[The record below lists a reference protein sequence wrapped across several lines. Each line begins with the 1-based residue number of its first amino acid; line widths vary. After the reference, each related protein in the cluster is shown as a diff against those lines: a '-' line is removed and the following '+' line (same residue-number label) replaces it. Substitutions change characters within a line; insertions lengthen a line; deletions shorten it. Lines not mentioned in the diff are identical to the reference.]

1 MIQANIDVEV
11 HDAKA
16 CSHGKGDDVVVDES
30 NSSSSHVIRLL
41 ASTLGAWNDIRAKQI
56 AAVCTFNTCIVSIG
70 CRYILAAVMIHELLL
85 GISGHSSPLLS
96 SSSSELEDSN
106 GLLQSVLSPAERA
119 LLKSL
124 AQGLG
129 ERNRNIRTN
138 ASAISTSHPS
148 TICRAVSTAIVSTHL
163 TSFQNKILEVEK
175 NILEQDARIVGAYN
189 IVPLS
194 AVAEAFDGWTRKLEW
209 LWDLVRFIQAQV
221 SSETPQARSSA
232 RDFCTAAELLEH
244 LEESTHTGYPDIER
258 ISLNLLKVAETAW
271 LKQTSTWVLYGR
283 HPASGAADFFINH
296 LAITHNSQP
305 PASYQYDIEDELVPH
320 YVTKATA
327 QSVLSI
333 GKALNYIRD
342 RKVTFTDTASRK
354 IAPDLALLPNHLSHL
369 SSHLSALESPLTA
382 SSFSAAIGAIRLS
395 LSQNALQKLLPIA
408 SIIQILHLLK
418 DFFLMDNGEFA
429 IALITAADERL
440 PSKNKADVSRR
451 NLASD
456 LASMTIKEGEVS
468 AVLARAWNA
477 LDMLQSLD
485 PACDE
490 VVDDYL
496 DRARSLIR
504 LSIKSLDVNSTPSRG
519 LTDKS
524 PVASFDDLLLP
535 SSTVL
540 SLRVHP
546 PMDLFLAPADVEVY
560 SSIHAYLL
568 AIRRAHLRLSKLFL
582 LSALRRDQPSS
593 KASVSSNHK
602 EASESLANRR
612 RTANQRAKA
621 MRPVWAQIGSAA
633 LFLAELGEYFQGE
646 VVKGSWSTFQSW
658 LLLNPASDVRST
670 DASLMSSTGSGRR
683 SYPSWPTSSGS
694 SQVTP
699 PLSPRDPETL
709 TKAHRRYLASLEKGL
724 LLDNFNFTTLLRR
737 FMASIDH
744 LTALMQRLN
753 HIQQTLDLEANADVS
768 TAGNNFAVEAQGL
781 MQELQIFCQKVSS
794 GAQTL
799 IEALRAIDAARTGAR
814 STQVKDFA
822 KDHDE
827 FIPWANGGV
836 ERLLLKFDSGNVE
849 KLLLQQSG
857 DS

>member
-1 MIQANIDVEV
+1 
-11 HDAKA
+11 
-16 CSHGKGDDVVVDES
+16 
-30 NSSSSHVIRLL
+30 
-41 ASTLGAWNDIRAKQI
+41 
-56 AAVCTFNTCIVSIG
+56 
-70 CRYILAAVMIHELLL
+70 MIHELLL
-85 GISGHSSPLLS
+85 GISGHPSPLLLS
-96 SSSSELEDSN
+96 SGSELEDSN
-106 GLLQSVLSPAERA
+106 GLGSILSPAERA

-138 ASAISTSHPS
+138 ASAISLSHPS

-163 TSFQNKILEVEK
+163 ASFQHRILEVEK
-175 NILEQDARIVGAYN
+175 NILEQDAKIVGAYN

-209 LWDLVRFIQAQV
+209 LWDLVQFIQAPG
-221 SSETPQARSSA
+221 SGRNPQAGRST
-232 RDFCTAAELLEH
+232 RDFCTAAELLKH

-258 ISLNLLKVAETAW
+258 ICLNLLKVAETAW

-283 HPASGAADFFINH
+283 HPASGAADFFIKH
-296 LAITHNSQP
+296 LAIVHNVQF
-305 PASYQYDIEDELVPH
+305 PAGYQYDIEDELVPH

-327 QSVLSI
+327 QSILSI

-342 RKVTFTDTASRK
+342 RKVTFTDTASRA
-354 IAPDLALLPNHLSHL
+354 IAPDLALLPGHLSHL

-382 SSFSAAIGAIRLS
+382 SSLSAAIGGIRLS

-408 SIIQILHLLK
+408 SIMQTLHLLK

-440 PSKNKADVSRR
+440 PSRSRADVSRR
-451 NLASD
+451 NLTND

-485 PACDE
+485 PSCDE
-490 VVDDYL
+490 VVDEYL

-504 LSIKSLDVNSTPSRG
+504 LSIKSLDVNSPHSRG
-519 LTDKS
+519 LTDKL

-546 PMDLFLAPADVEVY
+546 PMDLFLTPADVEVY

-568 AIRRAHLRLSKLFL
+568 GIRRAHLRLSKLFL

-593 KASVSSNHK
+593 KAAVSSNHK
-602 EASESLANRR
+602 EAFESLANRR
-612 RTANQRAKA
+612 RTANQRAKT
-621 MRPVWAQIGSAA
+621 MRPVWAQISSAA
-633 LFLAELGEYFQGE
+633 FFLTELGEYFQGE

-658 LLLNPASDVRST
+658 LSLNPVSDIRSPE
-670 DASLMSSTGSGRR
+670 ASLMSSTSSGRR
-683 SYPSWPTSSGS
+683 SYQSRPTSSGS
-694 SQVTP
+694 SQGTSR
-699 PLSPRDPETL
+699 LSPRDPETL
-709 TKAHRRYLASLEKGL
+709 IKAHRRYLASLEKGL
-724 LLDNFNFTTLLRR
+724 LLDDFNFTALLRR
-737 FMASIDH
+737 FLTSIDH
-744 LTALMQRLN
+744 LAALMQRLN
-753 HIQQTLDLEANADVS
+753 YIQQTLDLETNAGVS
-768 TAGNNFAVEAQGL
+768 TAAHNFAVEAQGL
-781 MQELQIFCQKVSS
+781 MHDLGSSCQKVSS
-794 GAQTL
+794 GAQSLT
-799 IEALRAIDAARTGAR
+799 EALRAIDAARTGAR
-814 STQVKDFA
+814 STHVKDFA
-822 KDHDE
+822 KDYDE

>member
-1 MIQANIDVEV
+1 
-11 HDAKA
+11 
-16 CSHGKGDDVVVDES
+16 
-30 NSSSSHVIRLL
+30 
-41 ASTLGAWNDIRAKQI
+41 
-56 AAVCTFNTCIVSIG
+56 
-70 CRYILAAVMIHELLL
+70 MIHELLL
-85 GISGHSSPLLS
+85 GISGHPSPLLS
-96 SSSSELEDSN
+96 SSSSELDASD
-106 GLLQSVLSPAERA
+106 GLQSILSPAERA

-124 AQGLG
+124 AKGLG

-138 ASAISTSHPS
+138 ATAISSSHPS

-163 TSFQNKILEVEK
+163 ASFQHRILEVEK
-175 NILEQDARIVGAYN
+175 DILEQDAKIVGAYN

-209 LWDLVRFIQAQV
+209 LWDLVQFIQAQG
-221 SSETPQARSSA
+221 SSKTRQARPLSSG
-232 RDFCTAAELLEH
+232 FCTAAELLKH

-258 ISLNLLKVAETAW
+258 ISLNLLEVAETAW

-283 HPASGAADFFINH
+283 HPASGVADFFIKH
-296 LAITHNSQP
+296 LAIMHNGQS

-327 QSVLSI
+327 QSILSI
-333 GKALNYIRD
+333 GKALNYMRD
-342 RKVTFTDTASRK
+342 RKVTFTDTASRA
-354 IAPDLALLPNHLSHL
+354 IAPDFALLPNHLSHL

-408 SIIQILHLLK
+408 SIMQMLHLLK

-429 IALITAADERL
+429 VALITAADERL
-440 PSKNKADVSRR
+440 SSRNKAEVSRGDYT
-451 NLASD
+451 ND

-477 LDMLQSLD
+477 FDMLQSLD
-485 PACDE
+485 PTCDE
-490 VVDDYL
+490 VDDYL
-496 DRARSLIR
+496 ERARSLIR
-504 LSIKSLDVNSTPSRG
+504 LSIKSLDVNSTTSRG

-524 PVASFDDLLLP
+524 PAASFDDLLLP

-546 PMDLFLAPADVEVY
+546 PMDLFLGPADVEVY

-582 LSALRRDQPSS
+582 LSALRRDQHSS
-593 KASVSSNHK
+593 KAPVSTDHN
-602 EASESLANRR
+602 EAFKSLANSR

-633 LFLAELGEYFQGE
+633 FFLAELGEYFQGE
-646 VVKGSWSTFQSW
+646 VVKGSWLTFQSW
-658 LLLNPASDVRST
+658 LLLNPVSDVRSA
-670 DASLMSSTGSGRR
+670 DASLASSTSSERR
-683 SYPSWPTSSGS
+683 SYPSLPTSSGS
-694 SQVTP
+694 SQGTL

-709 TKAHRRYLASLEKGL
+709 IRAHRRYLTSLEKGL
-724 LLDNFNFTTLLRR
+724 LLDDFNFTTLLRR
-737 FMASIDH
+737 FLATIDH

-753 HIQQTLDLEANADVS
+753 YIQQTVDLETNPGESAA
-768 TAGNNFAVEAQGL
+768 AHNFAVEAQGL
-781 MQELQIFCQKVSS
+781 MQDLGSCCQKVSN
-794 GAQTL
+794 GAQSL

-814 STQVKDFA
+814 SIHVKDFT

-827 FIPWANGGV
+827 FIPGTNGGV

-849 KLLLQQSG
+849 KLSLQQFGNS
-857 DS
+857 

>member
-1 MIQANIDVEV
+1 
-11 HDAKA
+11 
-16 CSHGKGDDVVVDES
+16 
-30 NSSSSHVIRLL
+30 
-41 ASTLGAWNDIRAKQI
+41 
-56 AAVCTFNTCIVSIG
+56 
-70 CRYILAAVMIHELLL
+70 MIHELLL
-85 GISGHSSPLLS
+85 GLSGHSSPLIS
-96 SSSSELEDSN
+96 SASSELEDSN
-106 GLLQSVLSPAERA
+106 DLLQSVLSPAERA

-129 ERNRNIRTN
+129 ERNRKIRTN
-138 ASAISTSHPS
+138 ASAISSSHPS
-148 TICRAVSTAIVSTHL
+148 TICRAVATAIISTHL
-163 TSFQNKILEVEK
+163 ASFQRRILEVEK
-175 NILEQDARIVGAYN
+175 KILEQDASIVGAYN

-194 AVAEAFDGWTRKLEW
+194 AVAEAFGGWTRKLEW
-209 LWDLVRFIQAQV
+209 LWDLVQFIQAQR
-221 SSETPQARSSA
+221 SSNYPQAKLSTRE
-232 RDFCTAAELLEH
+232 FCTAAELLKY

-283 HPASGAADFFINH
+283 HPTSGAADFFTTQH
-296 LAITHNSQP
+296 AIIHNDQSP
-305 PASYQYDIEDELVPH
+305 VSYQYEIEDDLVPH

-327 QSVLSI
+327 QSILSI

-342 RKVTFTDTASRK
+342 RKVTFTDTASRA

-369 SSHLSALESPLTA
+369 SSHLSALESPLTP

-408 SIIQILHLLK
+408 SIMQMLHLLK

-440 PSKNKADVSRR
+440 PSRNKTDISRR
-451 NLASD
+451 NLITD

-477 LDMLQSLD
+477 LHMLQSLD
-485 PACDE
+485 PTCDE
-490 VVDDYL
+490 IVDDYL

-504 LSIKSLDVNSTPSRG
+504 LSIKSLNANATPSQG
-519 LTDKS
+519 LADKS

-582 LSALRRDQPSS
+582 LSTLRRDQHSS
-593 KASVSSNHK
+593 KQAVSSSHK
-602 EASESLANRR
+602 ETFESFANRR
-612 RTANQRAKA
+612 RAANQRAKA

-633 LFLAELGEYFQGE
+633 FFLAELGEYFQGE

-658 LLLNPASDVRST
+658 LLLNPAPDVQST

-683 SYPSWPTSSGS
+683 STPSRPTSSGP
-694 SQVTP
+694 SQVP
-699 PLSPRDPETL
+699 PSLSPRDPETL

-737 FMASIDH
+737 FLASVDH
-744 LTALMQRLN
+744 LAALMQRLDY
-753 HIQQTLDLEANADVS
+753 IQQTLDLETNASVS
-768 TAGNNFAVEAQGL
+768 TAADNFAVEAQGL
-781 MQELQIFCQKVSS
+781 MQDLESSCQKVSS
-794 GAQTL
+794 GEQSL

-814 STQVKDFA
+814 SIQVKDFA
-822 KDHDE
+822 KEHDE

-849 KLLLQQSG
+849 KLLLQ
-857 DS
+857 

>member
-1 MIQANIDVEV
+1 
-11 HDAKA
+11 
-16 CSHGKGDDVVVDES
+16 
-30 NSSSSHVIRLL
+30 
-41 ASTLGAWNDIRAKQI
+41 
-56 AAVCTFNTCIVSIG
+56 
-70 CRYILAAVMIHELLL
+70 MIHELLL
-85 GISGHSSPLLS
+85 GISGHPSPLLS

-119 LLKSL
+119 LLRSL

-129 ERNRNIRTN
+129 ERNRNLRTN
-138 ASAISTSHPS
+138 ASAISSSHPS
-148 TICRAVSTAIVSTHL
+148 TICRAVASAIISTHL
-163 TSFQNKILEVEK
+163 ASFQHKILEVEN
-175 NILEQDARIVGAYN
+175 NILEQDAKIVGAYN

-209 LWDLVRFIQAQV
+209 LWDFVQFIQAQG
-221 SSETPQARSSA
+221 SSKNPQARLSN
-232 RDFCTAAELLEH
+232 RDFCTAAELLKH

-258 ISLNLLKVAETAW
+258 ISLNLLQVGETAW
-271 LKQTSTWVLYGR
+271 LKQISTWVLYGR
-283 HPASGAADFFINH
+283 HPANGAADFFIKH
-296 LAITHNSQP
+296 ITSMQSAQS
-305 PASYQYDIEDELVPH
+305 PASYQYDIDDELVPH

-327 QSVLSI
+327 QSILSI

-342 RKVTFTDTASRK
+342 RKATFTDTASRA
-354 IAPDLALLPNHLSHL
+354 IAPDLVLLPNHLSHL
-369 SSHLSALESPLTA
+369 SSHLSALQSPLTA
-382 SSFSAAIGAIRLS
+382 PSFSAAIGAIRLS

-408 SIIQILHLLK
+408 SIMQMLHLLK

-440 PSKNKADVSRR
+440 PSRNKADSSRR
-451 NLASD
+451 NLTND

-485 PACDE
+485 PTCDE

-504 LSIKSLDVNSTPSRG
+504 LSIKSLDVNSTTSRG

-582 LSALRRDQPSS
+582 LSALRRDQSMS
-593 KASVSSNHK
+593 KAPVSSNHK
-602 EASESLANRR
+602 EALESLANRR
-612 RTANQRAKA
+612 HTANQRAKT

-633 LFLAELGEYFQGE
+633 FFLTELGEYFQGE

-658 LLLNPASDVRST
+658 LLRNPVSDVRSA
-670 DASLMSSTGSGRR
+670 DASLMSSTSSGRR
-683 SYPSWPTSSGS
+683 SYPSRPTSSGS
-694 SQVTP
+694 SQGSP

-724 LLDNFNFTTLLRR
+724 LLDDFNFTTLLRR
-737 FMASIDH
+737 FLASIDH

-753 HIQQTLDLEANADVS
+753 YVQQTLDLETNAGVS
-768 TAGNNFAVEAQGL
+768 SAAHNLAVEAQGL
-781 MQELQIFCQKVSS
+781 MQDLGSSCLKVSS
-794 GAQTL
+794 GAQSL

-814 STQVKDFA
+814 SIHVENFA

-827 FIPWANGGV
+827 FLPWANGGV
-836 ERLLLKFDSGNVE
+836 ERLLSKFDSGNAE

>member
-1 MIQANIDVEV
+1 
-11 HDAKA
+11 
-16 CSHGKGDDVVVDES
+16 
-30 NSSSSHVIRLL
+30 
-41 ASTLGAWNDIRAKQI
+41 
-56 AAVCTFNTCIVSIG
+56 
-70 CRYILAAVMIHELLL
+70 MIHELLL
-85 GISGHSSPLLS
+85 GISGHPSPLLS
-96 SSSSELEDSN
+96 SSSSELDDSD
-106 GLLQSVLSPAERA
+106 GLLQSILSPAERA

-124 AQGLG
+124 AQDLG

-138 ASAISTSHPS
+138 ATTISSSHPS

-163 TSFQNKILEVEK
+163 ASFQHRILEVEK
-175 NILEQDARIVGAYN
+175 DILEQDAKIVGAYN

-194 AVAEAFDGWTRKLEW
+194 AVAEAFDGWKRKLEW
-209 LWDLVRFIQAQV
+209 LWDLVQFI
-221 SSETPQARSSA
+221 ETRLARPPT
-232 RDFCTAAELLEH
+232 RDFCTAAELLKH

-283 HPASGAADFFINH
+283 HPASGVADFFIKH
-296 LAITHNSQP
+296 LAIMHNGQS

-327 QSVLSI
+327 QSILSI

-342 RKVTFTDTASRK
+342 RKVTFTETASRA

-408 SIIQILHLLK
+408 SIMQMLHLLK

-429 IALITAADERL
+429 VALITAADDRL
-440 PSKNKADVSRR
+440 PSRNKADVSRR
-451 NLASD
+451 NITND

-485 PACDE
+485 PTCDE

-504 LSIKSLDVNSTPSRG
+504 LSIKPLDVNSTPSQG

-524 PVASFDDLLLP
+524 PGASFDDLLLP

-582 LSALRRDQPSS
+582 LSALRRDQHSS
-593 KASVSSNHK
+593 KAPVSTDHT
-602 EASESLANRR
+602 EAFKSLASSR

-633 LFLAELGEYFQGE
+633 FFLAELGEYFQGE

-658 LLLNPASDVRST
+658 LLLNPMSDVRSP
-670 DASLMSSTGSGRR
+670 DASLASSTSSGRR
-683 SYPSWPTSSGS
+683 SYPSLPTSSGS
-694 SQVTP
+694 SQGTP

-709 TKAHRRYLASLEKGL
+709 TKAHRRYLTSLEKGL
-724 LLDNFNFTTLLRR
+724 LLDDFNFTTLLRR
-737 FMASIDH
+737 FLASIDH

-753 HIQQTLDLEANADVS
+753 YIQQTLDLETSASESA
-768 TAGNNFAVEAQGL
+768 AAHNFAAEAQGL
-781 MQELQIFCQKVSS
+781 MQDLGSSCQKVSKGGQS
-794 GAQTL
+794 L

-814 STQVKDFA
+814 SIHVKDFT
-822 KDHDE
+822 KDPDE
-827 FIPWANGGV
+827 FIPGANGGV

-849 KLLLQQSG
+849 KLSLQQF
-857 DS
+857 DNR

>member
-1 MIQANIDVEV
+1 
-11 HDAKA
+11 
-16 CSHGKGDDVVVDES
+16 
-30 NSSSSHVIRLL
+30 
-41 ASTLGAWNDIRAKQI
+41 
-56 AAVCTFNTCIVSIG
+56 
-70 CRYILAAVMIHELLL
+70 MIHELLL
-85 GISGHSSPLLS
+85 GISGHPSPLLS
-96 SSSSELEDSN
+96 PSASELEDSN
-106 GLLQSVLSPAERA
+106 GLQSILSPAERA
-119 LLKSL
+119 LVMSL

-129 ERNRNIRTN
+129 ERNRNIRNN
-138 ASAISTSHPS
+138 ASAVSSSHPS

-163 TSFQNKILEVEK
+163 AAFQHKILEVEK

-209 LWDLVRFIQAQV
+209 LWDLMQFIQVQGSNKAR
-221 SSETPQARSSA
+221 QARLST
-232 RDFCTAAELLEH
+232 RDFCTAAELLKH
-244 LEESTHTGYPDIER
+244 LEESTHTGYPDIEQV
-258 ISLNLLKVAETAW
+258 SLNLLKVAETAW

-283 HPASGAADFFINH
+283 HPASGAADFFIKH
-296 LAITHNSQP
+296 LPVVHNGQS
-305 PASYQYDIEDELVPH
+305 PASYQYDIEDELIPH

-327 QSVLSI
+327 QSILSI

-342 RKVTFTDTASRK
+342 RKVTFTDTASRA

-408 SIIQILHLLK
+408 SIMQMLHLLK

-440 PSKNKADVSRR
+440 PPRNRTDVSRR
-451 NLASD
+451 NLTND
-456 LASMTIKEGEVS
+456 LASLTIKEGEVS

-485 PACDE
+485 PTCDE

-504 LSIKSLDVNSTPSRG
+504 LSIKSLDINSTPSRG
-519 LTDKS
+519 LTDKL
-524 PVASFDDLLLP
+524 PVTSFHDLLLP

-568 AIRRAHLRLSKLFL
+568 AIRRAHLRLSKLIL
-582 LSALRRDQPSS
+582 LSALRRDQPSP

-602 EASESLANRR
+602 EAFESLANRR
-612 RTANQRAKA
+612 RKANQRAKT

-633 LFLAELGEYFQGE
+633 FLLTELGEYFQGE
-646 VVKGSWSTFQSW
+646 VVKCSWSTFQSW
-658 LLLNPASDVRST
+658 LSLNPASDVRSA
-670 DASLMSSTGSGRR
+670 DPSLMSSTSSGRR
-683 SYPSWPTSSGS
+683 SYQSRPTSSGS
-694 SQVTP
+694 SQGASS
-699 PLSPRDPETL
+699 LSPRDPETL

-724 LLDNFNFTTLLRR
+724 LLDDFNFTALLRR
-737 FMASIDH
+737 FLTSVDH
-744 LTALMQRLN
+744 LAALMQRLN
-753 HIQQTLDLEANADVS
+753 YIQQTLDLETNAGVS
-768 TAGNNFAVEAQGL
+768 AAAHNFAVEAQGL
-781 MQELQIFCQKVSS
+781 MQGLGSSCQKVSS
-794 GAQTL
+794 GAQSL

-814 STQVKDFA
+814 STHVKDFA

-827 FIPWANGGV
+827 FIPWANGGL

-849 KLLLQQSG
+849 KLLLQQCG

>member
-1 MIQANIDVEV
+1 
-11 HDAKA
+11 
-16 CSHGKGDDVVVDES
+16 
-30 NSSSSHVIRLL
+30 
-41 ASTLGAWNDIRAKQI
+41 
-56 AAVCTFNTCIVSIG
+56 
-70 CRYILAAVMIHELLL
+70 MIHELLL

-96 SSSSELEDSN
+96 SSSSESEDSN
-106 GLLQSVLSPAERA
+106 GLQSILSPAERA

-129 ERNRNIRTN
+129 ERSRNIRTN
-138 ASAISTSHPS
+138 ASAITSSHQS

-163 TSFQNKILEVEK
+163 ASFQHKILEVEGD
-175 NILEQDARIVGAYN
+175 ILEQDAKIVGAYN

-209 LWDLVRFIQAQV
+209 LWDLVQFIQAPG
-221 SSETPQARSSA
+221 SSKDPQAGLST
-232 RDFCTAAELLEH
+232 RDFCTAAELLKH

-283 HPASGAADFFINH
+283 HPASGAADFFIKH
-296 LAITHNSQP
+296 LAIVHNGQS

-327 QSVLSI
+327 QSILSI

-342 RKVTFTDTASRK
+342 RKVTFTDTASRA

-408 SIIQILHLLK
+408 SIMQMLHLLK

-440 PSKNKADVSRR
+440 PSRNKADVSRR
-451 NLASD
+451 NLTND

-468 AVLARAWNA
+468 AVLARALNA

-485 PACDE
+485 PTCDE

-504 LSIKSLDVNSTPSRG
+504 LSIKSLDVNSTTSRE
-519 LTDKS
+519 LTDKT

-582 LSALRRDQPSS
+582 LSALRRDQPTS

-602 EASESLANRR
+602 EAFESLANRR
-612 RTANQRAKA
+612 RTVNQRAKT

-633 LFLAELGEYFQGE
+633 FFLTELGEYFQGE

-658 LLLNPASDVRST
+658 LSLNPVSDVRSA
-670 DASLMSSTGSGRR
+670 DASLMSSTSSGRR
-683 SYPSWPTSSGS
+683 SHQSRPTSSGS
-694 SQVTP
+694 SQGAS

-724 LLDNFNFTTLLRR
+724 LLDDFNFTALLRR
-737 FMASIDH
+737 FLTSIDH
-744 LTALMQRLN
+744 LAALMQRLN
-753 HIQQTLDLEANADVS
+753 YIQQTLDLETNAGVS
-768 TAGNNFAVEAQGL
+768 AAAHNFAVEAQGL
-781 MQELQIFCQKVSS
+781 MQDLGSSCQKVSS
-794 GAQTL
+794 GAQSL

-814 STQVKDFA
+814 STHVKDFA

-836 ERLLLKFDSGNVE
+836 GRLLLKFDRGHVE

>member
-1 MIQANIDVEV
+1 
-11 HDAKA
+11 
-16 CSHGKGDDVVVDES
+16 
-30 NSSSSHVIRLL
+30 
-41 ASTLGAWNDIRAKQI
+41 
-56 AAVCTFNTCIVSIG
+56 
-70 CRYILAAVMIHELLL
+70 MIHELLL

-96 SSSSELEDSN
+96 SPSSELAEHN
-106 GLLQSVLSPAERA
+106 GLLESVLSPAEHA
-119 LLKSL
+119 LLQSL
-124 AQGLG
+124 AKDLG

-138 ASAISTSHPS
+138 ASAISSSHPS

-163 TSFQNKILEVEK
+163 ASFQRRILEVEK
-175 NILEQDARIVGAYN
+175 EILEQDASIVGAYN

-194 AVAEAFDGWTRKLEW
+194 AIAEAFDGWTRKLEW
-209 LWDLVRFIQAQV
+209 LWDLVQFIQAQG
-221 SSETPQARSSA
+221 SSDHPQARLST
-232 RDFCTAAELLEH
+232 RDFRTAAELLKH

-283 HPASGAADFFINH
+283 HPASGAADFFI
-296 LAITHNSQP
+296 THHATMRNDQSL
-305 PASYQYDIEDELVPH
+305 ASYEYDIEDDLVPH

-327 QSVLSI
+327 QSILSI

-342 RKVTFTDTASRK
+342 RKVSFTDTASRA

-369 SSHLSALESPLTA
+369 SSHLSALESPLTP
-382 SSFSAAIGAIRLS
+382 STFSAAIGAIRLS
-395 LSQNALQKLLPIA
+395 LSQNALQKLLPMA
-408 SIIQILHLLK
+408 SIMQMLHLLK

-440 PSKNKADVSRR
+440 PSRIKADVLRR
-451 NLASD
+451 NLADD

-468 AVLARAWNA
+468 AVLARAWNS

-485 PACDE
+485 PTCDE
-490 VVDDYL
+490 IVDDYL

-504 LSIKSLDVNSTPSRG
+504 LSIKSLNANSTSSRG

-524 PVASFDDLLLP
+524 PVAKFDDLLLP

-602 EASESLANRR
+602 DAFESLTDRR
-612 RTANQRAKA
+612 NTANQRAKA
-621 MRPVWAQIGSAA
+621 MRPLWAKIGSAA
-633 LFLAELGEYFQGE
+633 FFLAEVGEYFQGE

-658 LLLNPASDVRST
+658 LLLNPVSDVRST
-670 DASLMSSTGSGRR
+670 NASLMS
-683 SYPSWPTSSGS
+683 PTSSGS
-694 SQVTP
+694 RSYLSRPTSSRSSQGTP
-699 PLSPRDPETL
+699 PLSPRDPEML

-724 LLDNFNFTTLLRR
+724 LLDNSNFTTLLRR
-737 FMASIDH
+737 FLASIDH

-753 HIQQTLDLEANADVS
+753 HIQQTLNLETNAGVS
-768 TAGNNFAVEAQGL
+768 TAADNFAVEAQGL
-781 MQELQIFCQKVSS
+781 MQDLEISCQKLSS
-794 GAQTL
+794 GAQSLT
-799 IEALRAIDAARTGAR
+799 EALRVIDAARTGAR
-814 STQVKDFA
+814 SVQVRNFA
-822 KDHDE
+822 KEHDE

-849 KLLLQQSG
+849 KLSLQ
-857 DS
+857 

>member
-1 MIQANIDVEV
+1 
-11 HDAKA
+11 
-16 CSHGKGDDVVVDES
+16 
-30 NSSSSHVIRLL
+30 
-41 ASTLGAWNDIRAKQI
+41 
-56 AAVCTFNTCIVSIG
+56 
-70 CRYILAAVMIHELLL
+70 MIHELLL

-96 SSSSELEDSN
+96 SSAGELDDSN
-106 GLLQSVLSPAERA
+106 GFLESVLSPAERA

-138 ASAISTSHPS
+138 ASAISSSHPS
-148 TICRAVSTAIVSTHL
+148 TICRAVSTAIVSIHL
-163 TSFQNKILEVEK
+163 ASFQRRILEVEK
-175 NILEQDARIVGAYN
+175 TILEQDASIVGAYN

-209 LWDLVRFIQAQV
+209 LWDLVQFIQAKG
-221 SSETPQARSSA
+221 SSKHLQARLST
-232 RDFCTAAELLEH
+232 RDFCTAAELLKH
-244 LEESTHTGYPDIER
+244 LEESTHTGYPDIEQ

-283 HPASGAADFFINH
+283 HPASGAADFFITRH
-296 LAITHNSQP
+296 AITNEGQN

-327 QSVLSI
+327 QSILSI

-342 RKVTFTDTASRK
+342 RKIIFTDTASRA
-354 IAPDLALLPNHLSHL
+354 IAPDLALLPSHLSHL
-369 SSHLSALESPLTA
+369 SSHLSALESPLTP
-382 SSFSAAIGAIRLS
+382 STFSAAIGAIRLS

-408 SIIQILHLLK
+408 SIMQMLHILN

-440 PSKNKADVSRR
+440 TSRNKTDGSRR
-451 NLASD
+451 NLTND
-456 LASMTIKEGEVS
+456 LASLTIKEGEVS

-485 PACDE
+485 QACDE

-496 DRARSLIR
+496 DRARSLVR
-504 LSIKSLDVNSTPSRG
+504 LSIKSLDVNSTSRD

-546 PMDLFLAPADVEVY
+546 PMDLFLAPADVAVY

-593 KASVSSNHK
+593 KASVSSNHRDV
-602 EASESLANRR
+602 AESLTNRR

-621 MRPVWAQIGSAA
+621 MRPVWAEIGSAA
-633 LFLAELGEYFQGE
+633 FFLAELGEYFQGE

-658 LLLNPASDVRST
+658 LLLDPASDVRST
-670 DASLMSSTGSGRR
+670 DASLMSSTGSERR
-683 SYPSWPTSSGS
+683 SHQLWPTSSGS
-694 SQVTP
+694 IQGAP

-709 TKAHRRYLASLEKGL
+709 TKAHRRYLISLEKGL
-724 LLDNFNFTTLLRR
+724 LLDNSNFTTLLRR

-753 HIQQTLDLEANADVS
+753 HVQQSLDIEINAGVS
-768 TAGNNFAVEAQGL
+768 TAADNLALETQGL
-781 MQELQIFCQKVSS
+781 MQDLKSSCQKVSS
-794 GAQTL
+794 GTQSL

-814 STQVKDFA
+814 SVHVKDFA
-822 KDHDE
+822 REHDE
-827 FIPWANGGV
+827 FIPWANAGV
-836 ERLLLKFDSGNVE
+836 ERLLLKFDSRNVE
-849 KLLLQQSG
+849 S
-857 DS
+857 

>member
-1 MIQANIDVEV
+1 
-11 HDAKA
+11 
-16 CSHGKGDDVVVDES
+16 
-30 NSSSSHVIRLL
+30 
-41 ASTLGAWNDIRAKQI
+41 
-56 AAVCTFNTCIVSIG
+56 
-70 CRYILAAVMIHELLL
+70 MIHELLL

-96 SSSSELEDSN
+96 SSSSESEDFN
-106 GLLQSVLSPAERA
+106 GLQSILSPAERA
-119 LLKSL
+119 LLRSL
-124 AQGLG
+124 AQDLG
-129 ERNRNIRTN
+129 ERNKNIRTN
-138 ASAISTSHPS
+138 ASAISSSHPS

-163 TSFQNKILEVEK
+163 ASFQHRILEVEK
-175 NILEQDARIVGAYN
+175 SILEQDARIVGAYN

-194 AVAEAFDGWTRKLEW
+194 AVAEAFDGWTRRLEW
-209 LWDLVRFIQAQV
+209 LWDLVQFIQAQG
-221 SSETPQARSSA
+221 SSKTPQARLST
-232 RDFCTAAELLEH
+232 REFCTAAELLKH

-258 ISLNLLKVAETAW
+258 IALNLLKVAETAW

-283 HPASGAADFFINH
+283 HPAVGAADFFITR
-296 LAITHNSQP
+296 LAIVPNGPS

-320 YVTKATA
+320 FVTKATA
-327 QSVLSI
+327 QSFLSI

-342 RKVTFTDTASRK
+342 RKVTFTDTASRAT
-354 IAPDLALLPNHLSHL
+354 APDLALLPNHLSHL

-408 SIIQILHLLK
+408 SIMQMLHLLK

-440 PSKNKADVSRR
+440 PSRNKADVSRR
-451 NLASD
+451 NLTND

-485 PACDE
+485 PTCDE

-504 LSIKSLDVNSTPSRG
+504 LSIKSLDLNSTPARG

-535 SSTVL
+535 SSTGL

-546 PMDLFLAPADVEVY
+546 PMDLFIAPADVEVY

-582 LSALRRDQPSS
+582 LSALRRDLSSS

-602 EASESLANRR
+602 EAFESLANWR

-633 LFLAELGEYFQGE
+633 FFLTELGEYFQGE

-658 LLLNPASDVRST
+658 LSLNPVSDVRSA
-670 DASLMSSTGSGRR
+670 DASLMSSTSSGRR
-683 SYPSWPTSSGS
+683 SYQSRPTSSGS
-694 SQVTP
+694 SQEASA
-699 PLSPRDPETL
+699 LSARDPETL

-724 LLDNFNFTTLLRR
+724 LLDDFNFTALLRR
-737 FMASIDH
+737 FLTSIDH
-744 LTALMQRLN
+744 FAALMQRLN
-753 HIQQTLDLEANADVS
+753 YVQQTLDLETNAGVS
-768 TAGNNFAVEAQGL
+768 AAAHNLAVEAQGL
-781 MQELQIFCQKVSS
+781 MQDLGSSCQKVSS
-794 GAQTL
+794 GAQSL

-814 STQVKDFA
+814 STHVKDFA
-822 KDHDE
+822 KDRDE

>member
-1 MIQANIDVEV
+1 
-11 HDAKA
+11 
-16 CSHGKGDDVVVDES
+16 
-30 NSSSSHVIRLL
+30 
-41 ASTLGAWNDIRAKQI
+41 
-56 AAVCTFNTCIVSIG
+56 
-70 CRYILAAVMIHELLL
+70 MIHELLL
-85 GISGHSSPLLS
+85 GISGHPSPLLS
-96 SSSSELEDSN
+96 SSTSELEDST
-106 GLLQSVLSPAERA
+106 GLQSILSPAERA

-138 ASAISTSHPS
+138 ASAISSSHPS

-163 TSFQNKILEVEK
+163 AAFQHKILEVEK

-209 LWDLVRFIQAQV
+209 LWDLVQFIQAQG
-221 SSETPQARSSA
+221 SSRTAQARPST
-232 RDFCTAAELLEH
+232 RDFCTAAELLKH
-244 LEESTHTGYPDIER
+244 LEESIHTGYPDIER

-283 HPASGAADFFINH
+283 HPASGAADFFIKH
-296 LAITHNSQP
+296 LEIVHNGQS

-327 QSVLSI
+327 QSILSI

-342 RKVTFTDTASRK
+342 RKNTFTDTASRA
-354 IAPDLALLPNHLSHL
+354 IAPDLALLPSHLSHL

-408 SIIQILHLLK
+408 SIMQMLHLLK

-440 PSKNKADVSRR
+440 PSRNKADVSRH
-451 NLASD
+451 NLTND

-485 PACDE
+485 PTCDE
-490 VVDDYL
+490 VVDEYL

-593 KASVSSNHK
+593 KALVSSNHK
-602 EASESLANRR
+602 EAFESLANRR
-612 RTANQRAKA
+612 RTANQRAKT
-621 MRPVWAQIGSAA
+621 MRPVWAQVGSAA
-633 LFLAELGEYFQGE
+633 FFLAELGEYFQGE

-658 LLLNPASDVRST
+658 LLLNPVSDVRSA
-670 DASLMSSTGSGRR
+670 DASLISSTSSGRR
-683 SYPSWPTSSGS
+683 SYQSRPMSSGS
-694 SQVTP
+694 SQGAS

-724 LLDNFNFTTLLRR
+724 LLDDFNFTALLRR
-737 FMASIDH
+737 FLTSIDH
-744 LTALMQRLN
+744 LVALTQRL
-753 HIQQTLDLEANADVS
+753 HYIQQTLDLETNAGVS
-768 TAGNNFAVEAQGL
+768 AAARNFAAEAQGL
-781 MQELQIFCQKVSS
+781 MQDLGSSCQKVSS
-794 GAQTL
+794 GAQSL

-814 STQVKDFA
+814 STHVKDFA

>member
-1 MIQANIDVEV
+1 
-11 HDAKA
+11 
-16 CSHGKGDDVVVDES
+16 
-30 NSSSSHVIRLL
+30 
-41 ASTLGAWNDIRAKQI
+41 
-56 AAVCTFNTCIVSIG
+56 
-70 CRYILAAVMIHELLL
+70 MIHELLL
-85 GISGHSSPLLS
+85 GISGHPSPLLS
-96 SSSSELEDSN
+96 SSSSELDDSG
-106 GLLQSVLSPAERA
+106 GLLQSILSPAERA

-124 AQGLG
+124 TQDLG

-138 ASAISTSHPS
+138 ATAISSSHPS
-148 TICRAVSTAIVSTHL
+148 TICRAVSTTIVSTHL
-163 TSFQNKILEVEK
+163 ASFQHRILEVEK
-175 NILEQDARIVGAYN
+175 DILEQDAKIVGAYN

-209 LWDLVRFIQAQV
+209 LWDLVQFIQAQG
-221 SSETPQARSSA
+221 SSKTRQARPPT
-232 RDFCTAAELLEH
+232 RDFCTAAELLKH

-283 HPASGAADFFINH
+283 HPASGVADFFIKH
-296 LAITHNSQP
+296 LAIMHNGQSP
-305 PASYQYDIEDELVPH
+305 SSYQYEIEDELVPH

-327 QSVLSI
+327 QSILSI

-342 RKVTFTDTASRK
+342 RKVTSTNTASRA

-408 SIIQILHLLK
+408 SIMQMLHLLK

-429 IALITAADERL
+429 VALITAADERL
-440 PSKNKADVSRR
+440 PSRNKADLSRR
-451 NLASD
+451 NFTND

-485 PACDE
+485 PTCDE
-490 VVDDYL
+490 IVDDYL

-519 LTDKS
+519 LTDRS
-524 PVASFDDLLLP
+524 PAASFDDLLLP

-540 SLRVHP
+540 SLQVHP

-582 LSALRRDQPSS
+582 LSALRRDQHSS
-593 KASVSSNHK
+593 KAPVSTDHD
-602 EASESLANRR
+602 EAFKSLANNRR
-612 RTANQRAKA
+612 IANQRAKA
-621 MRPVWAQIGSAA
+621 MRPVWAQIGSVAF
-633 LFLAELGEYFQGE
+633 FLAELGEYFQGE

-658 LLLNPASDVRST
+658 LLLNSVSDVRSA
-670 DASLMSSTGSGRR
+670 DASLASSTNSGRR
-683 SYPSWPTSSGS
+683 SYPSLPTSSGS
-694 SQVTP
+694 SQGTP

-709 TKAHRRYLASLEKGL
+709 TKAHRRYLTSLKKGL
-724 LLDNFNFTTLLRR
+724 LLDDFNFTTLLRR
-737 FMASIDH
+737 FLASIDH

-753 HIQQTLDLEANADVS
+753 YIQQTLDLETNAGES
-768 TAGNNFAVEAQGL
+768 AAAHNFAVEAQGL
-781 MQELQIFCQKVSS
+781 MQDLGSSCQKVSN
-794 GAQTL
+794 GAQSL

-814 STQVKDFA
+814 LIYVKDFT

-827 FIPWANGGV
+827 FIPGANGGV

-849 KLLLQQSG
+849 KLSLRQFDNS
-857 DS
+857 

>member
-1 MIQANIDVEV
+1 M
-11 HDAKA
+11 
-16 CSHGKGDDVVVDES
+16 
-30 NSSSSHVIRLL
+30 L
-41 ASTLGAWNDIRAKQI
+41 A
-56 AAVCTFNTCIVSIG
+56 VS
-70 CRYILAAVMIHELLL
+70 MIHELLL

-96 SSSSELEDSN
+96 SSSSHPEDSN
-106 GLLQSVLSPAERA
+106 GLLQSILSPAERA

-138 ASAISTSHPS
+138 ASAISSSHPS

-163 TSFQNKILEVEK
+163 ASFQHKILEVEK

-194 AVAEAFDGWTRKLEW
+194 AVAEAFGGWTRKLEW
-209 LWDLVRFIQAQV
+209 LWDLIQFIQAQG
-221 SSETPQARSSA
+221 SSKTPQARLST
-232 RDFCTAAELLEH
+232 RDFCTAAELLKH
-244 LEESTHTGYPDIER
+244 LEESTHTGYPDIEQ

-283 HPASGAADFFINH
+283 HPASGAADFFIKH
-296 LAITHNSQP
+296 LAIMNNGQS
-305 PASYQYDIEDELVPH
+305 PASYQYDIEDELVPQ

-327 QSVLSI
+327 QSILSI

-342 RKVTFTDTASRK
+342 RKVTFTDTASRA

-408 SIIQILHLLK
+408 SIIQMLHLLK
-418 DFFLMDNGEFA
+418 DFFLMDHGEFA

-440 PSKNKADVSRR
+440 LSRNKADVSRR
-451 NLASD
+451 NLTND

-504 LSIKSLDVNSTPSRG
+504 LSIKSLDVNSTPSRR

-524 PVASFDDLLLP
+524 PVTSFDDLLLP
-535 SSTVL
+535 SSTAL

-546 PMDLFLAPADVEVY
+546 PMDLFLSPADVEVY

-602 EASESLANRR
+602 ETFESLANRR
-612 RTANQRAKA
+612 RTANKRAKA

-633 LFLAELGEYFQGE
+633 FFLAELGEYFQGE

-658 LLLNPASDVRST
+658 LVLNPASDVRST
-670 DASLMSSTGSGRR
+670 DVNLMSSTGSGRH
-683 SYPSWPTSSGS
+683 SYPSWPTSSDSCQG
-694 SQVTP
+694 TP

-724 LLDNFNFTTLLRR
+724 LLDDFNFTTLLRR

-753 HIQQTLDLEANADVS
+753 YIQQTLDLETNADVS
-768 TAGNNFAVEAQGL
+768 TTAHNLAVEAQGL
-781 MQELQIFCQKVSS
+781 MQDLESSCQKVSS
-794 GAQTL
+794 GAQSL
-799 IEALRAIDAARTGAR
+799 IEALRAIDASRTGGR
-814 STQVKDFA
+814 SIHVKDFA

-849 KLLLQQSG
+849 KLLLRQSG

>member
-1 MIQANIDVEV
+1 
-11 HDAKA
+11 
-16 CSHGKGDDVVVDES
+16 
-30 NSSSSHVIRLL
+30 
-41 ASTLGAWNDIRAKQI
+41 
-56 AAVCTFNTCIVSIG
+56 
-70 CRYILAAVMIHELLL
+70 MIHELLL
-85 GISGHSSPLLS
+85 GISGHPSPLLS
-96 SSSSELEDSN
+96 SSASGLEDFH
-106 GLLQSVLSPAERA
+106 GLQSILSPAERA
-119 LLKSL
+119 LVKSL

-129 ERNRNIRTN
+129 ERNRNIRNN
-138 ASAISTSHPS
+138 ASAVSSSHPS

-163 TSFQNKILEVEK
+163 AAFQHRILEVEK

-209 LWDLVRFIQAQV
+209 LWDLMQFIQVQG
-221 SSETPQARSSA
+221 SNKARQTRLST
-232 RDFCTAAELLEH
+232 RDFCTAAELLKH
-244 LEESTHTGYPDIER
+244 LEESTHTGWPDIEQ
-258 ISLNLLKVAETAW
+258 ISLNLSKVAETAW

-283 HPASGAADFFINH
+283 HPASGAADFFIKH
-296 LAITHNSQP
+296 LPVLHNGQSP
-305 PASYQYDIEDELVPH
+305 VSYQYDIEEELIPH

-327 QSVLSI
+327 QSILSI

-342 RKVTFTDTASRK
+342 RKVTFTDTASRA

-408 SIIQILHLLK
+408 SIMQMLHLLK
-418 DFFLMDNGEFA
+418 DFFLMDNGDFA

-440 PSKNKADVSRR
+440 PPRNRADVSRR
-451 NLASD
+451 NLTND
-456 LASMTIKEGEVS
+456 LTSLTIKEGEVS

-477 LDMLQSLD
+477 LAMLQSLD
-485 PACDE
+485 PTCDE

-504 LSIKSLDVNSTPSRG
+504 LSIKSLDINSTPSRG
-519 LTDKS
+519 LTDKL

-568 AIRRAHLRLSKLFL
+568 AIRRAHLRLSKLIL
-582 LSALRRDQPSS
+582 LSALRRDQPSP

-602 EASESLANRR
+602 EAFESLANRR
-612 RTANQRAKA
+612 RKANQRAKT

-633 LFLAELGEYFQGE
+633 FFLTELGKYFQGE
-646 VVKGSWSTFQSW
+646 VVKCSWSTFQSW
-658 LLLNPASDVRST
+658 LSLNPASDVRSADT
-670 DASLMSSTGSGRR
+670 SLMSSTSSGRR
-683 SYPSWPTSSGS
+683 SYQSRPTSSGS
-694 SQVTP
+694 SQGASS
-699 PLSPRDPETL
+699 LSPRDPETL

-724 LLDNFNFTTLLRR
+724 LLDDINFTALLRR
-737 FMASIDH
+737 FLTSVDH
-744 LTALMQRLN
+744 LAALMQRLN
-753 HIQQTLDLEANADVS
+753 YIQQTLDLETNAVVS
-768 TAGNNFAVEAQGL
+768 AAAHNFAVEAQGL
-781 MQELQIFCQKVSS
+781 MQDLGSSCQKVSS
-794 GAQTL
+794 GAQSL

-814 STQVKDFA
+814 STHVKDFVE
-822 KDHDE
+822 DHDE

-836 ERLLLKFDSGNVE
+836 ERLLLKFDSGNVG
-849 KLLLQQSG
+849 KLLLQQCG

>member
-1 MIQANIDVEV
+1 
-11 HDAKA
+11 
-16 CSHGKGDDVVVDES
+16 
-30 NSSSSHVIRLL
+30 
-41 ASTLGAWNDIRAKQI
+41 
-56 AAVCTFNTCIVSIG
+56 
-70 CRYILAAVMIHELLL
+70 MIHELLL

-96 SSSSELEDSN
+96 SSAGELGDSN
-106 GLLQSVLSPAERA
+106 GFLESVLSPAERA

-129 ERNRNIRTN
+129 ERNRNIRIN
-138 ASAISTSHPS
+138 ASAISSSHPS
-148 TICRAVSTAIVSTHL
+148 TICRAVSTAIVSIHL
-163 TSFQNKILEVEK
+163 ASFQRRILEVEK
-175 NILEQDARIVGAYN
+175 TILEQDASIVGAYN

-209 LWDLVRFIQAQV
+209 LWDLIQFIQAKDSSKHPQV
-221 SSETPQARSSA
+221 RLST
-232 RDFCTAAELLEH
+232 RDFCAAAELLKH
-244 LEESTHTGYPDIER
+244 LEVSTHTGYPDIER

-283 HPASGAADFFINH
+283 HPTSGAADFFITRH
-296 LAITHNSQP
+296 AITHEGQD

-327 QSVLSI
+327 QSILSI

-342 RKVTFTDTASRK
+342 RKIIFTDTASRA
-354 IAPDLALLPNHLSHL
+354 IAPDLALLPSHLSHL
-369 SSHLSALESPLTA
+369 SSHLSALESPLTP
-382 SSFSAAIGAIRLS
+382 STFSAAIGAIRLS

-408 SIIQILHLLK
+408 SIMQMLHILK

-440 PSKNKADVSRR
+440 TSRNKADGSRR
-451 NLASD
+451 NLTND
-456 LASMTIKEGEVS
+456 LASLTIKEGEVS

-504 LSIKSLDVNSTPSRG
+504 LSIKSLDVKSTSSRE
-519 LTDKS
+519 LTDKL

-540 SLRVHP
+540 SLRVQP
-546 PMDLFLAPADVEVY
+546 PMDLFLAPTDVAVY

-582 LSALRRDQPSS
+582 LSALRRDQASS
-593 KASVSSNHK
+593 KASVSSNHRDVV
-602 EASESLANRR
+602 ESLTNRR
-612 RTANQRAKA
+612 RTANQRAKT
-621 MRPVWAQIGSAA
+621 MRPVWAEIGSAA
-633 LFLAELGEYFQGE
+633 FFLAELGEYFQGE

-658 LLLNPASDVRST
+658 LLLDPASDVRST
-670 DASLMSSTGSGRR
+670 DASLMSSTGSERR
-683 SYPSWPTSSGS
+683 SHQLWPESSGS
-694 SQVTP
+694 IQGAP
-699 PLSPRDPETL
+699 LLSPRDPEML
-709 TKAHRRYLASLEKGL
+709 TKAHRRYLTSLEKDL
-724 LLDNFNFTTLLRR
+724 LLDNSNFTTLLRR
-737 FMASIDH
+737 FMASTDH

-753 HIQQTLDLEANADVS
+753 HIQQSLDLETNAGVS
-768 TAGNNFAVEAQGL
+768 AAADNLAIETQGL
-781 MQELQIFCQKVSS
+781 LQDLKSSCQKVSNGTQS
-794 GAQTL
+794 L
-799 IEALRAIDAARTGAR
+799 IEDLRAIDAARTGSR
-814 STQVKDFA
+814 SIQVKDFA
-822 KDHDE
+822 REHDE
-827 FIPWANGGV
+827 FIPWANSGV

-849 KLLLQQSG
+849 KLVLQQSG

>member
-1 MIQANIDVEV
+1 
-11 HDAKA
+11 
-16 CSHGKGDDVVVDES
+16 
-30 NSSSSHVIRLL
+30 
-41 ASTLGAWNDIRAKQI
+41 
-56 AAVCTFNTCIVSIG
+56 
-70 CRYILAAVMIHELLL
+70 MIHELLL

-96 SSSSELEDSN
+96 SSAGELGDSN
-106 GLLQSVLSPAERA
+106 GFLESVLSPAERA

-138 ASAISTSHPS
+138 ASAISSSHPS
-148 TICRAVSTAIVSTHL
+148 TICRAVSTAIVSIHL
-163 TSFQNKILEVEK
+163 ASFQRRILEVEK
-175 NILEQDARIVGAYN
+175 SILEQDASIVGAYN

-194 AVAEAFDGWTRKLEW
+194 AIAEAFDGWPRKLEW
-209 LWDLVRFIQAQV
+209 LWDLVQFIQAKG
-221 SSETPQARSSA
+221 SSKHPQARLST
-232 RDFCTAAELLEH
+232 RDFCTAAELLKH
-244 LEESTHTGYPDIER
+244 LEESTHTGYPDIEQTA
-258 ISLNLLKVAETAW
+258 LNLLKVAETAW
-271 LKQTSTWVLYGR
+271 LKQTSIWVLYGR
-283 HPASGAADFFINH
+283 HPASGAADFFITRH
-296 LAITHNSQP
+296 AITHEGQD
-305 PASYQYDIEDELVPH
+305 PASYRYDIEDDLVPH

-327 QSVLSI
+327 HSILSI

-342 RKVTFTDTASRK
+342 RKFIFTDAASRA
-354 IAPDLALLPNHLSHL
+354 IAPDFALLPSHLSHL
-369 SSHLSALESPLTA
+369 SSHLSALESPLTP
-382 SSFSAAIGAIRLS
+382 STFSAAIGAIRLS

-408 SIIQILHLLK
+408 SIMQMLHLLK

-440 PSKNKADVSRR
+440 SSRNKADGSRR
-451 NLASD
+451 NLTND
-456 LASMTIKEGEVS
+456 LATLTIKEGEVS

-504 LSIKSLDVNSTPSRG
+504 LSIKSLDVKSTLSRE
-519 LTDKS
+519 LMDKS
-524 PVASFDDLLLP
+524 LVASFDDLLLP

-546 PMDLFLAPADVEVY
+546 PMDLFLAPADVAVY

-568 AIRRAHLRLSKLFL
+568 AIRRTHLRLSKLFL

-593 KASVSSNHK
+593 KASVSSSHRDVI
-602 EASESLANRR
+602 ESLTNRR
-612 RTANQRAKA
+612 RTANQRAKV
-621 MRPVWAQIGSAA
+621 MRPVWAEIGSAA
-633 LFLAELGEYFQGE
+633 FFLAELGEYFQGE

-658 LLLNPASDVRST
+658 LSLDHASDVRST
-670 DASLMSSTGSGRR
+670 DASLMSSTGSERR
-683 SYPSWPTSSGS
+683 SHQLWPTSSGS
-694 SQVTP
+694 IQGAP

-709 TKAHRRYLASLEKGL
+709 TKAHRRYLISLEKGL
-724 LLDNFNFTTLLRR
+724 LLDNSNFTTLLRR

-753 HIQQTLDLEANADVS
+753 HNQQSLDLEANAGVS
-768 TAGNNFAVEAQGL
+768 TAADNLAIETQGL
-781 MQELQIFCQKVSS
+781 MQDLKSSCQKVSS
-794 GAQTL
+794 GTQGL

-814 STQVKDFA
+814 SIQVKDLA
-822 KDHDE
+822 KEHDE

-849 KLLLQQSG
+849 RLVLQQSG
-857 DS
+857 DN